1 MAVASSGTSSFADPA
16 PISSSTSTTGCG
28 FSASQKSSVTEPM
41 PDSTRMRGGTRH
53 GPVRLIVDIPAF
65 STIGGPAGVTAT
77 GMSAGRSASG
87 GRRSAS

>member
-1 MAVASSGTSSFADPA
+1 
-16 PISSSTSTTGCG
+16 
-28 FSASQKSSVTEPM
+28 M

-77 GMSAGRSASG
+77 GTSAGRSASG

>member
-1 MAVASSGTSSFADPA
+1 VHGAHAGHEVVDEPA

-28 FSASQKSSVTEPM
+28 LSASQKSSVTDPM

-65 STIGGPAGVTAT
+65 NTSGGPAGVRAT
-77 GMSAGRSASG
+77 GVSDGRSANG
-87 GRRSAS
+87 GYRSAS